1 MDCEKGSAIGWMLR
15 ATSISVPGVK
25 PISAFI
31 RATIRRLTACQ
42 SQWFCALVFQ
52 VLVFAVLWTFELE
65 G

>member
-1 MDCEKGSAIGWMLR
+1 MLR
-15 ATSISVPGVK
+15 AASISVPGVK
-25 PISAFI
+25 PISALI